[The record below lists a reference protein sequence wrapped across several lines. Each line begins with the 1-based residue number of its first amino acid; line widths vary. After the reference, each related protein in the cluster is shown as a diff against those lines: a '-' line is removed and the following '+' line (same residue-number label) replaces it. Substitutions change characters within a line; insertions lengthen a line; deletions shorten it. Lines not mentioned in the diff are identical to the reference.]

1 MKIAK
6 IALFLLLISFC
17 AEDSNL
23 SIENNEDEV
32 VENKNNNQEDSVGWN
47 SALGKSPEIFVST
60 WNSVVDS
67 ISDDEETI
75 LFFSINPD
83 EVKWTS
89 TDKDQLVYKWGD
101 ASNEDNVFILNLYIE
116 NEIVRTVQFFAPTTN
131 DTITTQQTKLFLL
144 LIIALSDD
152 QLDRDGR
159 ENILSGLGL
168 YEEINDPNEYGG
180 GILVFNEI
188 EYEIEP
194 LVQGSRLVGLNFYS
208 KLTLK

>member
-6 IALFLLLISFC
+6 LALFLLLISFC
-17 AEDSNL
+17 TEDSNL

-32 VENKNNNQEDSVGWN
+32 VENKNNNQEESVGWN

-89 TDKDQLVYKWGD
+89 SDKDQLVYKWGD
-101 ASNEDNVFILNLYIE
+101 ASKQDNIFILNLYIE

-131 DTITTQQTKLFLL
+131 DTTTTQQTKLFLL

-152 QLDRDGR
+152 ELDRDGR

-168 YEEINDPNEYGG
+168 YEEINDPNEYG

-208 KLTLK
+208 RLTLK

>member
-6 IALFLLLISFC
+6 LALFLLLISFC

-60 WNSVVDS
+60 WNNVVDS

-89 TDKDQLVYKWGD
+89 ADKDQLVYKWGD

-180 GILVFNEI
+180 ILVFNEI

>member
-6 IALFLLLISFC
+6 LALFLLLISFC
-17 AEDSNL
+17 AADSNL

-60 WNSVVDS
+60 WNSVVYS
-67 ISDDEETI
+67 ISEDEETI

-131 DTITTQQTKLFLL
+131 DITTTQQTKLFLL
-144 LIIALSDD
+144 LIISLSDD
-152 QLDRDGR
+152 ELDRDGR
-159 ENILSGLGL
+159 EDILSGLGL
-168 YEEINDPNEYGG
+168 YEEINDPNEYG

>member
-6 IALFLLLISFC
+6 LALFLLLISFC

-23 SIENNEDEV
+23 SIENNEHEV
-32 VENKNNNQEDSVGWN
+32 VENKNNNQQDSVGWN

-89 TDKDQLVYKWGD
+89 PDKDQLVYKWGN

-180 GILVFNEI
+180 ILVFNEI

>member
-6 IALFLLLISFC
+6 LALFLLLISFC

-23 SIENNEDEV
+23 SIENNEHEV
-32 VENKNNNQEDSVGWN
+32 VENKNNNQQDSVGWN

-60 WNSVVDS
+60 WNSVVES

-89 TDKDQLVYKWGD
+89 PDKDQLVYKWGN

-168 YEEINDPNEYGG
+168 YEEIDDPNEYG

>member
-6 IALFLLLISFC
+6 LALFLLLISFC

-60 WNSVVDS
+60 WNNVVDS

-180 GILVFNEI
+180 ILVFNEI

>member
-6 IALFLLLISFC
+6 LALFLLLISFC

-60 WNSVVDS
+60 WNNVVDS

-131 DTITTQQTKLFLL
+131 DTITSQQTKLFLL

-180 GILVFNEI
+180 ILVFNEI

-208 KLTLK
+208 RLTLK

>member
-1 MKIAK
+1 MKIVK
-6 IALFLLLISFC
+6 LALFLLLISFC

-89 TDKDQLVYKWGD
+89 ADKDQLVYKWGN

-180 GILVFNEI
+180 ILVFNEI

>member
-6 IALFLLLISFC
+6 LALFLLLISFC

-23 SIENNEDEV
+23 SIENSEDEV
-32 VENKNNNQEDSVGWN
+32 VENKNNNQEESVGWN

-89 TDKDQLVYKWGD
+89 SDKDQLVYKWGD
-101 ASNEDNVFILNLYIE
+101 ASKQDNIFILNLYIE

-131 DTITTQQTKLFLL
+131 DTNTTQQTKLFLL

-152 QLDRDGR
+152 ELDRDGR

-168 YEEINDPNEYGG
+168 YEEITDPNEYGG
-180 GILVFNEI
+180 ILVLNEI

-208 KLTLK
+208 KLTLN

>member
-6 IALFLLLISFC
+6 LALFLLLVSFC
-17 AEDSNL
+17 TEDSNL
-23 SIENNEDEV
+23 SIENNDEKV
-32 VENKNNNQEDSVGWN
+32 VENKNNNQEESAGWN
-47 SALGKSPEIFVST
+47 SALGKSPEIFIST

-101 ASNEDNVFILNLYIE
+101 ASKEDNVFILNLYID

-131 DTITTQQTKLFLL
+131 DITTTQQTKLFLL

-152 QLDRDGR
+152 ELDRDGR
-159 ENILSGLGL
+159 ENVLSGLGL

-180 GILVFNEI
+180 ILVLNEI

-194 LVQGSRLVGLNFYS
+194 LVQGNRLVGLNFYS

>member
-6 IALFLLLISFC
+6 LALFLLLISFC
-17 AEDSNL
+17 TEDSNL

-32 VENKNNNQEDSVGWN
+32 VENKNNNQEESVGWN

-67 ISDDEETI
+67 ISNDEETI

-89 TDKDQLVYKWGD
+89 SDKDQLVYKWGD
-101 ASNEDNVFILNLYIE
+101 ASKQDNIFILNLYIE

-131 DTITTQQTKLFLL
+131 DTNTTQQTKLFLL

-152 QLDRDGR
+152 ELDRDGR

-180 GILVFNEI
+180 ILVLNEI

-208 KLTLK
+208 KLTLN

>member
-60 WNSVVDS
+60 WNNVVDS

-180 GILVFNEI
+180 ILVFNEI

>member
-6 IALFLLLISFC
+6 LALFLLLISFC

-32 VENKNNNQEDSVGWN
+32 VENKNNNQQDSVGWN

-60 WNSVVDS
+60 WNSVVES

-89 TDKDQLVYKWGD
+89 PDKDQLVYKWGN

-180 GILVFNEI
+180 ILVFNEI

>member
-6 IALFLLLISFC
+6 LALFLLLISFC

-32 VENKNNNQEDSVGWN
+32 VENNYNNQEDSVGWN

-60 WNSVVDS
+60 WNNVVDS

-89 TDKDQLVYKWGD
+89 ADKDQLVYKWGN

-131 DTITTQQTKLFLL
+131 DTTTTQQTKLFLL
-144 LIIALSDD
+144 LIISLSDD
-152 QLDRDGR
+152 ELDRDGR
-159 ENILSGLGL
+159 EDILSGLGL
-168 YEEINDPNEYGG
+168 YDEITDPNEYGG
-180 GILVFNEI
+180 ILVLNEI

-208 KLTLK
+208 RLTLN

>member
-6 IALFLLLISFC
+6 LALFLLLISFC

-89 TDKDQLVYKWGD
+89 ADKDQLVYKWGN

-180 GILVFNEI
+180 ILVFNEI

>member
-6 IALFLLLISFC
+6 LALFLLLISFC

-32 VENKNNNQEDSVGWN
+32 VENKNNNQQDSVGWN

-89 TDKDQLVYKWGD
+89 PDKDQLVYKWGN

-168 YEEINDPNEYGG
+168 YEEIDDPNEYG

>member
-6 IALFLLLISFC
+6 LALFLLLISFC
-17 AEDSNL
+17 AAESNL

-32 VENKNNNQEDSVGWN
+32 VENNNNNQEDSVGWN

-180 GILVFNEI
+180 ILVFNEI

>member
-6 IALFLLLISFC
+6 LALFLLLISFC

-60 WNSVVDS
+60 WNNVVDS

-89 TDKDQLVYKWGD
+89 ADKDQLVYKWGD

-180 GILVFNEI
+180 ILVFNEI

-194 LVQGSRLVGLNFYS
+194 LVQGTRLVGLNFYS
-208 KLTLK
+208 RLTLK

>member
-6 IALFLLLISFC
+6 LALFLLLISFC

-32 VENKNNNQEDSVGWN
+32 VENNNNNQEDSVGWN

-168 YEEINDPNEYGG
+168 YEEITDPNEYG

>member
-32 VENKNNNQEDSVGWN
+32 VENNNNNQEDSVGWN

-180 GILVFNEI
+180 ILVFNEI

>member
-6 IALFLLLISFC
+6 LALFLLLISFC

-32 VENKNNNQEDSVGWN
+32 VENKNNNQDDSVGWN

-60 WNSVVDS
+60 WNTVVDS

-180 GILVFNEI
+180 ILVFNEI

-208 KLTLK
+208 RLTLK

>member
-6 IALFLLLISFC
+6 LALFLLLISFC

-23 SIENNEDEV
+23 SIENNEHEV
-32 VENKNNNQEDSVGWN
+32 VENKNNNQQDSVGWN

-89 TDKDQLVYKWGD
+89 PDKDQLVYKWGN

-131 DTITTQQTKLFLL
+131 DTITTQQTKLFYL

-180 GILVFNEI
+180 ILVFNEI

>member
-60 WNSVVDS
+60 WNNVVDS

-75 LFFSINPD
+75 LFFSINHD

-89 TDKDQLVYKWGD
+89 ADKDQLVYKWGN

-159 ENILSGLGL
+159 ENILSGIGL
-168 YEEINDPNEYGG
+168 YEEINDPNEYG

>member
-32 VENKNNNQEDSVGWN
+32 VENNNNNQEDSVGWN

-89 TDKDQLVYKWGD
+89 ADKDQLVYKWGN

-180 GILVFNEI
+180 ILVFNEI

>member
-6 IALFLLLISFC
+6 IALFLLIISFC

-32 VENKNNNQEDSVGWN
+32 VENNNNNQEDSVGWN

-180 GILVFNEI
+180 ILVFNEI

>member
-32 VENKNNNQEDSVGWN
+32 VENNNNNQEDSVGWN

-180 GILVFNEI
+180 MLVFNEI

-208 KLTLK
+208 RLTLK

>member
-6 IALFLLLISFC
+6 LALFLLLISFC

-180 GILVFNEI
+180 ILVFNEI

>member
-6 IALFLLLISFC
+6 LALFLLLISFC

-32 VENKNNNQEDSVGWN
+32 VENKNNNQDDSVGWN

-60 WNSVVDS
+60 WNTVVDS

-89 TDKDQLVYKWGD
+89 ADKDQLVYKWGN

-180 GILVFNEI
+180 ILVFNEI

>member
-6 IALFLLLISFC
+6 LALFLLLISFC

-32 VENKNNNQEDSVGWN
+32 VEKNNNNQEDSVGWN

-180 GILVFNEI
+180 ILVFNEI

>member
-6 IALFLLLISFC
+6 LALFLLLISFC

-60 WNSVVDS
+60 WNNVVDS

-89 TDKDQLVYKWGD
+89 ADKDQLVYKWGN

-180 GILVFNEI
+180 ILVFNEI

>member
-6 IALFLLLISFC
+6 LALFFLLISFC

-60 WNSVVDS
+60 WNNVVDS

-89 TDKDQLVYKWGD
+89 ADKDQLVYKWGN

-180 GILVFNEI
+180 ILVFNEI

-208 KLTLK
+208 RLTLK

>member
-6 IALFLLLISFC
+6 LALFLLLISFC
-17 AEDSNL
+17 AAESNL
-23 SIENNEDEV
+23 SIENNVDEV

-89 TDKDQLVYKWGD
+89 ADKDQLVYKWGN

-152 QLDRDGR
+152 QLDRDVR

-168 YEEINDPNEYGG
+168 YEEINDPNEYG

>member
-1 MKIAK
+1 M
-6 IALFLLLISFC
+6 
-17 AEDSNL
+17 
-23 SIENNEDEV
+23 
-32 VENKNNNQEDSVGWN
+32 
-47 SALGKSPEIFVST
+47 
-60 WNSVVDS
+60 
-67 ISDDEETI
+67 
-75 LFFSINPD
+75 
-83 EVKWTS
+83 
-89 TDKDQLVYKWGD
+89 
-101 ASNEDNVFILNLYIE
+101 
-116 NEIVRTVQFFAPTTN
+116 
-131 DTITTQQTKLFLL
+131 

-180 GILVFNEI
+180 ILVFNEI